1 MKIILKISSILFVV
15 FLITYSVHSYQLN
28 TIAEEYE
35 RITRVIQMSS
45 ENKAA
50 IEANKAGRSKESIS
64 LYSNLIDKYPNQIWL
79 YSQRGDIYSFINEFQ
94 AALSDYYNVANSKV
108 TNNNSNQIPLKI
120 GLTYMKLE
128 NIRLC
133 CCIF

>member
-28 TIAEEYE
+28 TIVEEYE

-94 AALSDYYNVANSKV
+94 AA
-108 TNNNSNQIPLKI
+108 
-120 GLTYMKLE
+120 
-128 NIRLC
+128 
-133 CCIF
+133 